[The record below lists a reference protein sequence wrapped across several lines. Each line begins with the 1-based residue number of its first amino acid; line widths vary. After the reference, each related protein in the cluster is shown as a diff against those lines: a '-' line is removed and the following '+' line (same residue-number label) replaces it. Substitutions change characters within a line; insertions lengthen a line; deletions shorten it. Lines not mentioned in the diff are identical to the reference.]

1 MIVFC
6 WFYNDFVKITL
17 LNKYNEQIRNKSLKI
32 TKNVCLRFADDEK
45 HLLAPLSVHSW
56 AGFFFML
63 GGFERPRAAQERP
76 RAAQERPKSG
86 QERVKSGSRATEER
100 LKSGQEHLRAA

>member
-1 MIVFC
+1 M
-6 WFYNDFVKITL
+6 KITV
-17 LNKYNEQIRNKSLKI
+17 LNKYNEQICNKRLKI
-32 TKNVCLRFADDEK
+32 INRNDIKRKRRYQDNEI
-45 HLLAPLSVHSW
+45 HLSAPLSVHSW